1 MNSPEIS
8 SGAQKVLNAAQELF
22 ADEGYASVSI
32 AAIADRAQVSK
43 ANIYHHFESKD
54 ELYCA
59 VLKAACLA
67 SAEMITYDAGQNDDY
82 AKQLANFAK
91 SHVLHLTNNPSVS
104 TLVIRGLLEES
115 DSIDSSTNDLTA
127 NDFDCNFNRLVTL
140 IKAGQEARQI
150 KQEINSATF
159 ATLMIGANI
168 LFMKARNVLDE
179 VPDNEYPLDP
189 EDFASTMIDI
199 LLHGVLTEQQ
209 EDNLL

>member
-1 MNSPEIS
+1 MNTPEVS
-8 SGAQKVLNAAQELF
+8 SGAQKVLDAAQELF
-22 ADEGYASVSI
+22 AEEGFASVSI
-32 AAIADRAQVSK
+32 AAIADKAQVSK

-54 ELYCA
+54 ELYYA

-67 SAEMITYDAGQNDDY
+67 SADMITDGTGHDDDF
-82 AKQLANFAK
+82 AKQLGNFAK

-115 DSIDSSTNDLTA
+115 GNIGATSNDLTA
-127 NDFDCNFNRLVTL
+127 HDFDCNFNRLVTL
-140 IKAGQEARQI
+140 IKAGQEANQI
-150 KQEINSATF
+150 KPEVQPATF

-189 EDFASTMIDI
+189 EDFANTMIDI

>member
-1 MNSPEIS
+1 MSAQEIS
-8 SGAQKVLNAAQELF
+8 SGAQKVLDAAQELF
-22 ADEGYASVSI
+22 AEEGYASVSI
-32 AAIADRAQVSK
+32 AAIADKAQISK
-43 ANIYHHFESKD
+43 ANIYHHFDSKD

-59 VLKAACLA
+59 VLKSACLA
-67 SAEMITYDAGQNDDY
+67 SAEMITHDTGHNDNY
-82 AKQLANFAK
+82 ATQLGNFAK
-91 SHVLHLTNNPSVS
+91 SHVLHLTNNPAVS

-115 DSIDSSTNDLTA
+115 GNIVSATNDLTA

-140 IKAGQEARQI
+140 IKAGQEAKQI
-150 KQEINSATF
+150 KPEIQPATI

-189 EDFASTMIDI
+189 EDFANSMIDI

-209 EDNLL
+209 EDKLL

>member
-67 SAEMITYDAGQNDDY
+67 SADMITHDAGRNDDY

-91 SHVLHLTNNPSVS
+91 SHVLHLTTNPSVS

-115 DSIDSSTNDLTA
+115 SNIDSPTNDLTA

-140 IKAGQEARQI
+140 IKAGQEAGQI
-150 KQEINSATF
+150 KQEIQPATF

-189 EDFASTMIDI
+189 EDFANTMIDI

-209 EDNLL
+209 EDKLL

>member
-1 MNSPEIS
+1 MNSTEIS

-32 AAIADRAQVSK
+32 AAIADKAQVSK
-43 ANIYHHFESKD
+43 ANIYHHFESKG

-59 VLKAACLA
+59 VLKAACLS
-67 SAEMITYDAGQNDDY
+67 SADMITHDAGHHDDY
-82 AKQLANFAK
+82 AKQLTNFAK

-115 DSIDSSTNDLTA
+115 SNIDATTNDLTA
-127 NDFDCNFNRLVTL
+127 HDFDCNFNRLVTL
-140 IKAGQEARQI
+140 IKAGQEAKQI
-150 KQEINSATF
+150 RQEINPSTF

-179 VPDNEYPLDP
+179 VPDNEYPLNP
-189 EDFASTMIDI
+189 EDFSNTMSDI
-199 LLHGVLTEQQ
+199 LLHGALTEQQ
-209 EDNLL
+209 EDKLL